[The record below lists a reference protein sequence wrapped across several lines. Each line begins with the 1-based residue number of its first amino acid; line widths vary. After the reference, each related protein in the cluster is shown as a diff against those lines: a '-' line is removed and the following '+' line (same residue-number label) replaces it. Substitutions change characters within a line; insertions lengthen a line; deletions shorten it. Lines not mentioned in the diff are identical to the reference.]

1 MALRQFNSN
10 ADPQGPRS
18 VVRQMSSANPEPGS
32 RQDPLRVLAVLP
44 ARLASTRLERKVLL
58 AETGL
63 PLFAHTAQQVSRC
76 EDIDRVL
83 VATDGEEVMEWGA
96 RLDIEVVMTAA
107 DHPSGTDRVQ
117 EAVEGLEESFDVILN
132 VQADEPD
139 VEPEDLKRLVRAFE
153 CETVQAATLATPLL
167 SADDLASPHV
177 VKVTRDAEGRA
188 MYFSRA
194 PIPCRSHA
202 RDTDRAPAGVSL
214 ALRHVGVYAYRPDA
228 LARFCSLEKG
238 ALEVTENL
246 EQLRWL
252 EAGHAMTVV
261 DAEHTPRGIDTQED
275 YDAFV
280 ERQRRARPSPTD
292 PSMAPRTESP

>member
-1 MALRQFNSN
+1 
-10 ADPQGPRS
+10 
-18 VVRQMSSANPEPGS
+18 MSSANPEPGS
-32 RQDPLRVLAVLP
+32 RQGPLRALAVLP
-44 ARLASTRLERKVLL
+44 ARLASTRLKRKVLL
-58 AETGL
+58 DETGL
-63 PLFAHTAQQVSRC
+63 PLFAHTASQVSRC
-76 EDIDRVL
+76 DAIERVL
-83 VATDGEEVMEWGA
+83 VATDSEEVLEWGT
-96 RLDIEVVMTAA
+96 RLGIEVVMTSA

-117 EAVEGLEESFDVILN
+117 EAVEKLGTAFDVILN

-139 VEPEDLKRLVRAFE
+139 VEPEDLRRLVRAFE

-167 SADDLASPHV
+167 SADDLASPNV
-177 VKVTRDAEGRA
+177 VKVTRDAQGRA
-188 MYFSRA
+188 LYFSRA

-202 RDTDRAPAGVSL
+202 RDTDQVPSDAPL

-238 ALEVTENL
+238 TLEVAENL

-261 DAEHTPRGIDTQED
+261 DAEHTPRGIDTRED

-280 ERQRRARPSPTD
+280 ERQGEARPAPTD
-292 PSMAPRTESP
+292 PPIAPKMESP

>member
-1 MALRQFNSN
+1 
-10 ADPQGPRS
+10 
-18 VVRQMSSANPEPGS
+18 MSSANQEPGS
-32 RQDPLRVLAVLP
+32 RQGPLRALAVLP
-44 ARLASTRLERKVLL
+44 ARLTSTRLERKVLL
-58 AETGL
+58 DETGL
-63 PLFAHTAQQVSRC
+63 PLFAHTARQVSRC
-76 EDIDRVL
+76 DAIERVL
-83 VATDGEEVMEWGA
+83 VATDSEQVLEWGT
-96 RLDIEVVMTAA
+96 RLDIEVVMTDA

-117 EAVEGLEESFDVILN
+117 EAVDQLGSAFDVILN

-139 VEPEDLKRLVRAFE
+139 VEPEDLRRLVRAFE

-167 SADDLASPHV
+167 SADDLASPNV
-177 VKVTRDAEGRA
+177 VKVTRDAQGRA

-202 RDTDRAPAGVSL
+202 RDAGQAPAGAPL

-238 ALEVTENL
+238 TLEVAENL

-252 EAGHAMTVV
+252 EAGHPMTVV
-261 DAEHTPRGIDTQED
+261 DAEHTPRGIDTRED

-280 ERQRRARPSPTD
+280 QRQGGAGPPPTD
-292 PSMAPRTESP
+292 PLIAPKTESP

>member
-1 MALRQFNSN
+1 
-10 ADPQGPRS
+10 
-18 VVRQMSSANPEPGS
+18 MSSANLEPGS
-32 RQDPLRVLAVLP
+32 RQGPLRALAVLP

-58 AETGL
+58 DETGL
-63 PLFAHTAQQVSRC
+63 PLFAHTARQVSRC
-76 EDIDRVL
+76 DAIERVL
-83 VATDGEEVMEWGA
+83 VATDSEQVLEWGT
-96 RLDIEVVMTAA
+96 RLDIEVVMTDA

-117 EAVEGLEESFDVILN
+117 EAVEQLGSAFDVILN

-139 VEPEDLKRLVRAFE
+139 VEPEDLRRLVRAFE

-167 SADDLASPHV
+167 SADDLASPNV
-177 VKVTRDAEGRA
+177 VKVTRDAQGRA
-188 MYFSRA
+188 LYFSRA

-202 RDTDRAPAGVSL
+202 RDTDQVSAGTPL

-238 ALEVTENL
+238 ALEVAENL

-252 EAGHAMTVV
+252 EAGHPMTVV
-261 DAEHTPRGIDTQED
+261 DAEHTPRGIDTRED

-280 ERQRRARPSPTD
+280 QRQGGACPPPTD
-292 PSMAPRTESP
+292 PPIAPKMESP

>member
-1 MALRQFNSN
+1 
-10 ADPQGPRS
+10 
-18 VVRQMSSANPEPGS
+18 MSSANQEPGS
-32 RQDPLRVLAVLP
+32 RQGPLRALAVLP

-58 AETGL
+58 DETGL
-63 PLFAHTAQQVSRC
+63 PLFAHTARQVSRC
-76 EDIDRVL
+76 DAIERVL
-83 VATDGEEVMEWGA
+83 VATDSEQVLEWGT
-96 RLDIEVVMTAA
+96 RLDIEVVMTDA

-117 EAVEGLEESFDVILN
+117 EAVEQLGSAFDVILN

-139 VEPEDLKRLVRAFE
+139 VEPEDLRRLVRAFE

-167 SADDLASPHV
+167 SADDLASPNV
-177 VKVTRDAEGRA
+177 VKVTRDAQGRA
-188 MYFSRA
+188 LYFSRA

-202 RDTDRAPAGVSL
+202 RDTDQVSAGAPL

-238 ALEVTENL
+238 TLELAENL

-252 EAGHAMTVV
+252 EAGHPMTVV
-261 DAEHTPRGIDTQED
+261 DAEHTPRGIDTRED

-280 ERQRRARPSPTD
+280 QRQGGAGPPPSD
-292 PSMAPRTESP
+292 PPIAPKTESP

>member
-1 MALRQFNSN
+1 
-10 ADPQGPRS
+10 
-18 VVRQMSSANPEPGS
+18 
-32 RQDPLRVLAVLP
+32 
-44 ARLASTRLERKVLL
+44 LESKVLL

-76 EDIDRVL
+76 DAIERVL
-83 VATDGEEVMEWGA
+83 VATDSEEVLEWGT
-96 RLDIEVVMTAA
+96 RLGIEVVMTAA

-117 EAVEGLEESFDVILN
+117 EAAEKLGTAFDVILN

-139 VEPEDLKRLVRAFE
+139 VEPEDLRRLVRAFE

-167 SADDLASPHV
+167 SADDLASPNV
-177 VKVTRDAEGRA
+177 VKVTRDAQGRA
-188 MYFSRA
+188 LYFSRA

-202 RDTDRAPAGVSL
+202 RDTDQAPADAPL

-228 LARFCSLEKG
+228 LTRFCSLEKG
-238 ALEVTENL
+238 ALEVAENL

-261 DAEHTPRGIDTQED
+261 DAEHTPRGIDTRED

-280 ERQRRARPSPTD
+280 ERQGEARPAPTE
-292 PSMAPRTESP
+292 PPIAPKMESP